1 MTPSHDSDDE
11 AEPASMPG
19 GLPAASKTIK
29 VDTSNLRPE
38 AKSLTGNALVQSQTT
53 VMLALVGTDIVLTVQ
68 LANRLTIGRRELE
81 DSNPVDIDLM
91 PYGGREQ
98 GISRQQATLYRTRH
112 TLSLVDLN
120 STNGT
125 FLNGERLAPTNHDC
139 CATAM
144 KFA

>member
-19 GLPAASKTIK
+19 SLPAASKTIK